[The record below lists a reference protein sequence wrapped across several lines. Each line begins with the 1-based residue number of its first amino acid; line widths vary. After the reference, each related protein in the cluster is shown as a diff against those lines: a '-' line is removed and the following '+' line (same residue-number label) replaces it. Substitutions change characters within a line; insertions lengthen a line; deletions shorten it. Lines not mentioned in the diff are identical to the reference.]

1 MKIGEILVRRGL
13 ISSTQLEQ
21 AITVQGVC
29 HVRLGELLVTE
40 GWIQANDV
48 EQALLEQKWRQKGLW
63 VID

>member
-21 AITVQGVC
+21 AITVQGIC
-29 HVRLGELLVTE
+29 SLKLGELLVTE
-40 GWIQANDV
+40 GWIQTNDL
-48 EQALLEQKWRQKGLW
+48 EQALLEQKWRQKGWW

>member
-29 HVRLGELLVTE
+29 HLRLGELLVTE
-40 GWIQANDV
+40 GWIQTTDV

-63 VID
+63 IID

>member
-1 MKIGEILVRRGL
+1 MKIGQILVRKGL

-21 AITVQGVC
+21 AITVQEVC
-29 HVRLGELLVTE
+29 NLKLGELLVTE
-40 GWIQANDV
+40 GWIQTTDV